1 MTQFEVITNGK
12 ERKDVKVRVGKE
24 RLYVREIT

>member
-1 MTQFEVITNGK
+1 MTQFEVITYGK

-24 RLYVREIT
+24 RLYGPEIN